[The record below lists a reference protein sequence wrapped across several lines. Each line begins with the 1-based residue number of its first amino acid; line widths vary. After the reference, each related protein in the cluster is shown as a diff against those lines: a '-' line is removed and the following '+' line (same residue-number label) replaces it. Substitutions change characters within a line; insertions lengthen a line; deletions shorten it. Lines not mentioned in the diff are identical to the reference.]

1 MYFITAADSKFYFF
15 LPYMVAQIERLFP
28 KARLIVYDLGLED
41 DEVSRL
47 REWGAE
53 VKKWHIGPGEAVKAP
68 NYYPRALHKPS
79 MILDALEMYPNESA
93 VYLDADA
100 LPNRKFAIPRGCDVA
115 VTLVNQD
122 DLAWPR
128 GCDVAVTLVNQ
139 DDLAWLEKNPHIEY
153 NGIFNTGVMLFG
165 RSKRRLAFV
174 SEWADRLD
182 KSEEL
187 ESDQRIAWLLLEE
200 MEGFSR
206 QEYGVTN
213 TLKVR
218 GEDVAVR
225 VLHPDKWNLFALR
238 CNILM
243 GEKRMPPEDVNVL
256 HFKGNSMHNT
266 ADFRNCMKQ
275 GQMDLQTKGVPLC

>member
-1 MYFITAADSKFYFF
+1 
-15 LPYMVAQIERLFP
+15 MVAQIERLFP
-28 KARLIVYDLGLED
+28 RARLIVYDLGLKKREA
-41 DEVSRL
+41 SQL

-53 VKKWHIGPGEAVKAP
+53 VRLWHIGPGEPVKAP

-79 MILDALEMYPNESA
+79 MILDALERYPNEGA

-100 LPNRKFAIPRGCDVA
+100 LPNRKFAV
-115 VTLVNQD
+115 
-122 DLAWPR
+122 PR

-153 NGIFNTGVMLFG
+153 NGVFNTGVMLFG
-165 RSKRRLAFV
+165 RSRRRLAFV
-174 SEWADRLD
+174 REWSERLS

-187 ESDQRIAWLLLEE
+187 ESDQRIAWLILEE

-206 QEYGVTN
+206 QEYEVTN
-213 TLKVR
+213 NLNVQ
-218 GEDVAVR
+218 GEDVQIR
-225 VLHPDKWNLFALR
+225 ILHADRWNLFALR
-238 CNILM
+238 CNILA
-243 GEKRMPPEDVNVL
+243 GKKRMLPEETNVL

-266 ADFRNCMKQ
+266 ADFRTCMKM